1 VTRDRRAG
9 DGDVDGDVHVGIAY
23 PFDADT
29 LDAFR
34 SVSPRLRLH
43 VVPRYDQSAV
53 DAVMSPEIDGLI
65 GIALPTDRSPMPRL
79 RWLQILSAGAEVAL
93 AGRSW
98 PPAVTLTNA
107 RGCYATAIAQYTI
120 GAILRISERVDERTE
135 LQRRGRWPSDEDRFV
150 GRLVRGRTLLIVG
163 YGGIGRE
170 IGRLAS
176 AFGMRV
182 LAVKAHPEQRI
193 DSSFRL
199 PGTGDPEGSIPE
211 RIVGLDGLADAAAD
225 ADFVSITLPITAAS
239 RGVFGRDVIA
249 ALRPDAWIINT
260 GRGAV
265 IDETALLEALRSRRI
280 GGAVLDVFGTEPLP
294 DDAPWWSTPNVIVT
308 PHVAGSSGAAE
319 HRALIL
325 ENLRRF
331 VEGEPL
337 LNQVDPERGY

>member
-1 VTRDRRAG
+1 MTLHRADDRE
-9 DGDVDGDVHVGIAY
+9 VHVGIAY

-29 LDAFR
+29 LDTFR

-43 VVPRYDQSAV
+43 VVPRYDQSGV
-53 DAVMSPEIDGLI
+53 DAVMSPEIEGLI
-65 GIALPTDRSPMPRL
+65 GVALPKDRSTMPRL

-93 AGRSW
+93 GDQRW

-107 RGCYATAIAQYTI
+107 RGCYATAIAQYTL
-120 GAILRISERVDERTE
+120 GAILRIAERVDERME
-135 LQRRGRWPSDEDRFV
+135 LQRRGRWPPDQDAFV

-182 LAVKAHPEQRI
+182 VAVKARPEQRT
-193 DSSFRL
+193 DTAFRL
-199 PGTGDPEGSIPE
+199 PGTGDPEGTIPE
-211 RIVGLDGLADAAAD
+211 RIVGLDGLADAAAE
-225 ADFVSITLPITAAS
+225 ADFVSITLPITRAS
-239 RGVFGRDVIA
+239 RGVFSREVIA
-249 ALRPDAWIINT
+249 ALRPDAWVINT
-260 GRGAV
+260 GRGPV
-265 IDETALLEALRSRRI
+265 VDEDALLDALRSRRI

-294 DDAPWWSTPNVIVT
+294 DDAPWWSMPNVIVT
-308 PHVAGSSGAAE
+308 PHVAGSSGADE
-319 HRALIL
+319 HRALIV

-337 LNQVDPERGY
+337 LNDVDPERGY